1 MASFPT
7 LFELVTQ
14 HAQNAN
20 TMLVS
25 VTLHLGL
32 VTEVCTETATLSTMS
47 QCTWKVVVHITSN
60 HLEKGLVALELQE
73 DFSQFNEVW

>member
-32 VTEVCTETATLSTMS
+32 VTEVCTETETMS

-60 HLEKGLVALELQE
+60 HLEKGLVALEPQE
-73 DFSQFNEVW
+73 DFFQFNEVR

>member
-32 VTEVCTETATLSTMS
+32 VTEVCTETETMS

>member
-14 HAQNAN
+14 HAQQAN

-32 VTEVCTETATLSTMS
+32 VTEVCTETETLSTMS
-47 QCTWKVVVHITSN
+47 QCTWKVVVRITSN
-60 HLEKGLVALELQE
+60 HLEKGLVALELKE
-73 DFSQFNEVW
+73 DFFQFNEVW

>member
-1 MASFPT
+1 MDEYFEGEMASFPT

-47 QCTWKVVVHITSN
+47 QCNWKVVVHVTSN
-60 HLEKGLVALELQE
+60 HLEKGLVALEL
-73 DFSQFNEVW
+73 

>member
-14 HAQNAN
+14 HVQNAN

-32 VTEVCTETATLSTMS
+32 VTEVCTETETMS

-73 DFSQFNEVW
+73 DFFQFNEVR